1 MRSDAE
7 LNNYESESR
16 SVTPQLRSSVN
27 VPHVDDDQ
35 ARPLPLNTAGLNPQ
49 PTLPAAA
56 TVAQTTQPK
65 PAPPVD
71 INQPSTSAL
80 PQEILSI
87 LGEAKKSEQPLGES
101 IPTELSERWEKI
113 LVDGLAKEP
122 KELLV
127 GKMPIPGNFLLAQAP
142 KLNQE
147 VAAVLHDTAKNR
159 DKRLEAAQ
167 NQLGVGIAG
176 LANLTKD
183 LIKGDLVKLEII
195 TRISEI
201 TQVLLDL
208 HYEGSVN
215 RKKLLLPLLDKKFWS
230 TIQGVKRDMY
240 LFGEKLGENIKNTK
254 EIAKSGQDLKR
265 PSLAQTPFQQ
275 RKQQPL
281 SGNYRAPPRH
291 QPAKPAPAVPGRYH
305 ELQPTTA
312 ATRRKQHTQ
321 RRGGPYSNH
330 KYNERKRRY

>member
-1 MRSDAE
+1 MFSDAE
-7 LNNYESESR
+7 LEMYESESR
-16 SVTPQLRSSVN
+16 CATPQLRSSVH
-27 VPHVDDDQ
+27 VPHIDDDQ
-35 ARPLPLNTAGLNPQ
+35 ASPLPLTTAGPQ
-49 PTLPAAA
+49 PQPILPAAA
-56 TVAQTTQPK
+56 TVVQSTRPE
-65 PAPPVD
+65 PAAPAD

-87 LGEAKKSEQPLGES
+87 LGEAKKLEQPLGES
-101 IPTELSERWEKI
+101 IPTELSERWGKI
-113 LVDGLAKEP
+113 LVDGLAKDQ

-127 GKMPIPGNFLLAQAP
+127 GKMPVPSNFLLAQAP

-159 DKRLEAAQ
+159 DKRLEVAQ

-183 LIKGDLVKLEII
+183 LIKGDLIKLEII
-195 TRISEI
+195 TRMSEI

-230 TIQGVKRDMY
+230 TIQGVKRDHY
-240 LFGEKLGENIKNTK
+240 LFGEKLGESIKNTK

-265 PSLAQTPFQQ
+265 PSLTQPPFQQ

-291 QPAKPAPAVPGRYH
+291 QPAKLAPAAPGRYH
-305 ELQPTTA
+305 EQQPTTA
-312 ATRRKQHTQ
+312 AARRTQHTQ
-321 RRGGPYSNH
+321 RRGRPYSTH
-330 KYNERKRRY
+330 KYNEKRRRY